1 MEILLVI
8 LLIWN
13 IILTVDIRKL
23 EKKLDVTIK
32 LAGDTLDNHDKQL
45 EYLQEK
51 VKEKDTLWKRYWTAL

>member
-13 IILTVDIRKL
+13 IILTIDIRKL
-23 EKKLDVTIK
+23 EKKIDVTIK
-32 LAGDTLDNHDKQL
+32 LAGDTFENHDKQL

-51 VKEKDTLWKRYWTAL
+51 VREINKQ

>member
-51 VKEKDTLWKRYWTAL
+51 VKEKDTL